1 MKECSGLTLVG
12 WVEAGG
18 RILQPDEILERLQ
31 ADPHSASSFG
41 GEFYLAFGRYT
52 ARDTLGIVPG
62 DGPPGKI
69 LHDGHIIGTVEPRY
83 DRMGLKEAIVAA
95 VNLRREGS
103 AVALSGGVDSAL
115 VAALAGCPCIT
126 VGLENSPDLA
136 RGVDAAR
143 ALDLKSFSVTI
154 EPGELE
160 GAIAEVLPVLP
171 EKTPLDLSIG
181 LSWYFVTRAAKDAGY
196 DRVLTG
202 QGADELF
209 GGYHR
214 YLASPDTEGLLAVD
228 FARLPD
234 QIARDQAVAGI
245 HGVTLSYPYL
255 DGRVIRAARDLPAN
269 EKVAGGMRKRALSE
283 VACQFLPEEIAWRE
297 KKAMQY
303 GSGIWRELQRFARKR
318 GFSSV
323 GDFLARESS

>member
-1 MKECSGLTLVG
+1 MKECSGLTLAG

-18 RILQPDEILERLQ
+18 RILQPDEILERLK

-69 LHDGHIIGTVEPRY
+69 LHDGHIVGTVEPRY
-83 DRMGLKEAIVAA
+83 EKMSLKDAIVAA
-95 VNLRREGS
+95 VELRREGS

-115 VAALAGCPCIT
+115 VAAIACCPCIT
-126 VGLENSPDLA
+126 VGLENSPDLT
-136 RGVDAAR
+136 RGVDTAR
-143 ALDLKSFSVTI
+143 ALDLESISVTI
-154 EPGELE
+154 DPGELE

-181 LSWYFVTRAAKDAGY
+181 LSWYFVTRAAKDSGY
-196 DRVLTG
+196 ARVLTG

-214 YLASPDTEGLLAVD
+214 YLASPDTEGLLAAD

-255 DGRVIRAARDLPAN
+255 DGRVVRAAGDLPAK
-269 EKVAGGMRKRALSE
+269 EKVADGMRKRALRE
-283 VACQFLPEEIAWRE
+283 VACQFLPGEIAWRE

-318 GFSSV
+318 GFPSV
-323 GDFLARESS
+323 RDLLARDSS